1 MESWKASVHESR
13 VWGRPYSGYCKGVGA
28 VTERAFVT
36 KQVRIEWQKESRRA
50 GARPGAALG
59 LLPCLLFAQMAFGQ
73 VSIAS
78 LQLVQAEQVTS
89 PGAQGLAPTGQSS
102 LAGRLDFS
110 DGRVPQG
117 VFAWGSAAR
126 LAVAQIDGQ
135 PALVMSY
142 VASRSAVAGL
152 SARVKLPPDANRF
165 TAELRAACDT
175 SLAIELWAGGR
186 TRYQTFVTL
195 PAGRWQSIDMPLG
208 EFWPS
213 EYSDAE
219 GAVDPA
225 RVTELRL
232 VDLANLPGEVGLALG
247 LKDGPQELAIRR
259 LEFYSGEG
267 RRRSRVEDNIAV
279 VDNFDAGPVAA
290 LPIGGVRL
298 EWTPAHTGQELQIA
312 YTFGGHRWAGIV
324 MGVGHL
330 PVHRLTGV
338 TFRAHASPAVRLHV
352 VLEEREGAKFL
363 ATALLSSGEARPVE
377 LSLDRFRPGTPNFA
391 RPLNTRRLR
400 VIILVADTFSTNL
413 QPGDEGKFWVDD
425 LAFQLAPEGAESS
438 TAPAP
443 DGSPQLNTG
452 PDRE

>member
-1 MESWKASVHESR
+1 MEQGLISN
-13 VWGRPYSGYCKGVGA
+13 
-28 VTERAFVT
+28 
-36 KQVRIEWQKESRRA
+36 QVRMGMPDGTRQGKAQQW
-50 GARPGAALG
+50 AALG
-59 LLPCLLFAQMAFGQ
+59 LLVCVLFAPMASGQ
-73 VSIAS
+73 TSTAS
-78 LQLVQAEQVTS
+78 LQLAQTEQITS
-89 PGAQGLAPTGQSS
+89 PGAQGLAPTGASG
-102 LAGRLDFS
+102 LASRLDFS

-117 VFAWGSAAR
+117 VFAWGNAAR
-126 LAVAQIDGQ
+126 LAVAEIDGQ

-152 SARVKLPPDANRF
+152 SARLHLPPDVNRF

-186 TRYQTFVTL
+186 TRYQAFVTL
-195 PAGRWQSIDMPLG
+195 PAGRWQTIDMPLA

-213 EYSDAE
+213 ENSDAE
-219 GAVDPA
+219 GPVNPA
-225 RVTELRL
+225 CVTELRL

-259 LEFYSGEG
+259 IEFSRGEG
-267 RRRSRVEDNIAV
+267 RHQSRVEAATAV
-279 VDNFDAGPVAA
+279 VDSFDAGPVAA
-290 LPIGGVRL
+290 LPIGGARL
-298 EWTPAHTGQELQIA
+298 RWSPAGPGRELEIVYA
-312 YTFGGHRWAGIV
+312 FGGQRWAGIV
-324 MGVGHL
+324 VGIGHL

-377 LSLDRFRPGTPNFA
+377 LALDRFRPGVPDLA
-391 RPLNTRRLR
+391 RPINTRRLR

-425 LAFQLAPEGAESS
+425 LALQLAPEGADTP

-443 DGSPQLNTG
+443 NGSPQLNIG
-452 PDRE
+452 PGKE